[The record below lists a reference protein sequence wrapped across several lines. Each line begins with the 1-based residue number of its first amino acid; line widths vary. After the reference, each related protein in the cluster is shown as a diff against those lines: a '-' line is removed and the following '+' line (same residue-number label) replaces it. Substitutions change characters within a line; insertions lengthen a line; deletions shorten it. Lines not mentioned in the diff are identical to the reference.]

1 MTGSPYPSTPCVAVC
16 AIDPK
21 SGFCM
26 GCYRTM
32 KEIAGWGR
40 MTEDERKAMQPV
52 LDARK
57 AEDLAALAAK
67 REAKNAAGG

>member
-1 MTGSPYPSTPCVAVC
+1 MTASPYPSTPCVAVC